1 MNRHIVVI
9 NQFAL
14 PRTEAGGTRHF
25 DLFSRL
31 AGWTSLIVAG
41 DRNHYTQR
49 RFATNDQRFRLVRVP
64 PQSGGGLERLITWC
78 FFAVKAFAI
87 TVTRR
92 RLDLAFGSSPQPL
105 AALAGLLAA
114 RMRRVPFVL
123 EVRDLW
129 PESMVAIGAIRR
141 GGVPHLLFSALERI
155 LVHGACRIVCVTDGW
170 QDHFERLGV
179 PADRLIVV
187 PNGAEFADFVAPI
200 HKEELRR
207 RQNITG
213 FTAVFAGAHGPKDGL
228 DLVLD
233 AAAELKDI
241 RFLLIGSGSAK
252 PSAIERAR
260 VAGLRN
266 VQFRDPVSKAE
277 LPALLR
283 ACDVGIHS
291 VNPLSVFESGMSP
304 NKLFDYMAAELPIV
318 SNAAMPLRGIV
329 GDGECGS
336 IGRPDSL
343 AAGLAFVRNASTDQ
357 RTAWAQNGLRILNER
372 FSRSAAA
379 ETLNRCL
386 NTAVYTTTRRRS
398 T

>member
-1 MNRHIVVI
+1 
-9 NQFAL
+9 
-14 PRTEAGGTRHF
+14 
-25 DLFSRL
+25 
-31 AGWTSLIVAG
+31 
-41 DRNHYTQR
+41 
-49 RFATNDQRFRLVRVP
+49 
-64 PQSGGGLERLITWC
+64 
-78 FFAVKAFAI
+78 
-87 TVTRR
+87 
-92 RLDLAFGSSPQPL
+92 
-105 AALAGLLAA
+105 
-114 RMRRVPFVL
+114 
-123 EVRDLW
+123 
-129 PESMVAIGAIRR
+129 MVAIGAIRR

-155 LVHGACRIVCVTDGW
+155 LARGACRIVCVTDGW

-179 PADRLIVV
+179 PTYRLIVV
-187 PNGAEFADFVAPI
+187 PNGAEFADFVVPI

-233 AAAELKDI
+233 AAAELKGI
-241 RFLLIGSGSAK
+241 RFLLIGSGAAK
-252 PSAIERAR
+252 SNAIERAR
-260 VAGLRN
+260 VAGLNN

-291 VNPLSVFESGMSP
+291 VTPLSVFESGMSP
-304 NKLFDYMAAELPIV
+304 NKFFDYMAAELPIV
-318 SNAAMPLRGIV
+318 SNAAMSLRGIV
-329 GDGECGS
+329 SDGECGS
-336 IGRPDSL
+336 IGPPDSL

-357 RTAWAQNGLRILNER
+357 RTAWAENGLRILNER

-379 ETLNRCL
+379 EALNRCL